1 MKIQRKSVVMDAM
14 QIHRTIMR
22 IAHEIVERNKGVGN
36 LILVGIQKRGV
47 PLAERL
53 VGAIEQFEGVRVPV
67 GAIDITLYRDDLQM
81 ISQVPIVGETAI
93 KDDITGR
100 IIVLVD
106 DVLFTGRTVRAA
118 LDELIDF
125 GRPSAI
131 QLAVLVD
138 RGHREFPIRADFV
151 GKNVPT
157 SPNETVEVLLAE
169 IDGEE
174 QVVLGEVVEEKE
186 QAPTERKGVDM
197 PAKAKKKIAKKSPCG
212 PKAKKTKK
220 GCGKKK

>member
-1 MKIQRKSVVMDAM
+1 MDAM